1 MQEICNKL
9 ASIAI
14 ILNAFA
20 VNRSGHLI
28 VNDNPCCIA
37 DGVFYDKTQKEL
49 VISQFCI
56 CDGETFTKLSYKAEE
71 LDSIGMSFDLNDDG
85 DCLITVLPHFIDQD
99 KFAWPL
105 ELKFRRHRTKK

>member
-1 MQEICNKL
+1 MEIGNKL

-37 DGVFYDKTQKEL
+37 DGAFYDKSQKEL
-49 VISQFCI
+49 VISQFCL
-56 CDGETFTKLSYKAEE
+56 CDGETFSKLSYKAED
-71 LDSIGMSFDLNDDG
+71 LDSIAMSFELTDDG
-85 DCLITVLPHFIDQD
+85 DCKITILPHFIDQE

-105 ELKFRRHRTKK
+105 ELTFSRHRR

>member
-14 ILNAFA
+14 MLNAFA

-37 DGVFYDKTQKEL
+37 DGAFYDKSQKEL
-49 VISQFCI
+49 VISQFCL
-56 CDGETFTKLSYKAEE
+56 CDGETFTKLSYKAED
-71 LDSIGMSFDLNDDG
+71 LDSIAMSFELTDDG
-85 DCLITVLPHFIDQD
+85 DCKIAILPHFIYQE

-105 ELKFRRHRTKK
+105 ELTFSRHRR

>member
-14 ILNAFA
+14 MLNAFA

-37 DGVFYDKTQKEL
+37 DGAFYDKSQKEL
-49 VISQFCI
+49 VISQFCL
-56 CDGETFTKLSYKAEE
+56 CDGETFTKLSYKAEDW
-71 LDSIGMSFDLNDDG
+71 DSIAMSFERTDDG
-85 DCLITVLPHFIDQD
+85 DCKIAILPHFIDQE

-105 ELKFRRHRTKK
+105 ELTFSRHRR